1 MPSSASEI
9 ASAAAQQ
16 DFEPPVGAAASSAYP
31 AMPRRPA
38 RPLLTPQLVRVAL
51 SSTLAAF
58 DEELF
63 DEPIVGRRFVW
74 GRFFMISDPDGVRR
88 IMQDNVDNY
97 PRIDVLHRV
106 FAFTAGTGMLAAEG
120 EGWRRHR
127 RLLNPTL
134 DYRTVVADL
143 PVFAELSEVLREH
156 LARLPAGE
164 EIDIGQTFAH
174 LITAMTGRVF
184 AANDRA
190 IDPVLYRL
198 GQYPGKY
205 HLRDFVTLAG
215 GGRAR
220 QNKIAAFLPLIDR
233 LIAARRRPDYAGPR
247 DLLWRVATARDR
259 DGDAGLGDAEIRD
272 EVLTLG
278 ATAATPLRV
287 FPWLWYLLATHPA
300 VEARLHA
307 ELDSVLGGRA
317 PNAEDLPRLVYL
329 RQIVDETLRLYPP
342 APTMLRTAV
351 AEDVICGRKVPRRAI
366 VGVFPWIVHRH
377 RKLWHDPDRF
387 DPERFAPD
395 QVAARSRYTYL
406 PFAIGPHVCIGAS
419 LALVEIIVAV
429 AVLAQ
434 RFRFRLVPGRA
445 IEPIAWTNL
454 HPKGGMHMTV
464 EPREG
469 VPHAA

>member
-1 MPSSASEI
+1 MPVSASELSSPAARESFDPPAI
-9 ASAAAQQ
+9 AP
-16 DFEPPVGAAASSAYP
+16 DGAAYP
-31 AMPRRPA
+31 AMPRRPQ
-38 RPLLTPQLVRVAL
+38 RPLSTPQLLRVAL

-58 DEELF
+58 DKELF
-63 DEPIVGRRFVW
+63 DKPIVERRFVW

-88 IMQDNVDNY
+88 VMQDNVDNY

-120 EGWRRHR
+120 EVWRRHR
-127 RLLNPTL
+127 RLLNPAL
-134 DYRTVVADL
+134 DHRTVLADL
-143 PVFAELSEVLREH
+143 PVFIELSEALAGH
-156 LARLPAGE
+156 LARLPVGA

-174 LITAMTGRVF
+174 LVTAMTGRVF
-184 AANDRA
+184 AADDRD
-190 IDPVLYRL
+190 IDAVLYRL

-205 HLRDFVTLAG
+205 RLRDFLGFTS
-215 GGRAR
+215 AR
-220 QNKIAAFLPLIDR
+220 RDRHNQIAEFLPLIDR

-247 DLLWRVATARDR
+247 DLLWRVANARDR
-259 DGDAGLGDAEIRD
+259 NADGGLDSAEIRD

-287 FPWLWYLLATHPA
+287 FAWLWYLLAMHPA

-307 ELDSVLGGRA
+307 ELERVLGGRP

-342 APTMLRTAV
+342 APTMLRSAI
-351 AEDVICGRKVPRRAI
+351 AEDIVCGRKIPKRAI
-366 VGVFPWIVHRH
+366 VGVFPWVVHRH
-377 RKLWHDPDRF
+377 RRLWHDPDRF
-387 DPERFAPD
+387 DPDRFTPD
-395 QVAARSRYTYL
+395 QIAARSRYAYL

-419 LALVEIIVAV
+419 LALIEIIVSV

-454 HPKGGMHMTV
+454 HPKGGIRMTV
-464 EPREG
+464 EPREA
-469 VPHAA
+469 VPHAG

>member
-1 MPSSASEI
+1 MPVSASELSSPAARESFDPPAI
-9 ASAAAQQ
+9 APDGVAC
-16 DFEPPVGAAASSAYP
+16 P
-31 AMPRRPA
+31 AMPRRPQ
-38 RPLLTPQLVRVAL
+38 RPLSTPQLLRVAL

-58 DEELF
+58 DKELF
-63 DEPIVGRRFVW
+63 DKPIVERRFVW
-74 GRFFMISDPDGVRR
+74 GRFFMISDPDGIRR
-88 IMQDNVDNY
+88 VMQDNVDNY

-120 EGWRRHR
+120 EVWRRHR
-127 RLLNPTL
+127 RLLNPAL
-134 DYRTVVADL
+134 DHRTVLADL
-143 PVFAELSEVLREH
+143 PVFIELSEALAGH
-156 LARLPAGE
+156 LARLPVGA

-174 LITAMTGRVF
+174 LVTAMTGRVF
-184 AANDRA
+184 AADDRD
-190 IDPVLYRL
+190 IDAVLYRL

-205 HLRDFVTLAG
+205 RLRDFLGFTS
-215 GGRAR
+215 AR
-220 QNKIAAFLPLIDR
+220 RDRHNQIAEFLPLIDR

-247 DLLWRVATARDR
+247 DLLWRVANARDR
-259 DGDAGLGDAEIRD
+259 NADGGLDSAEIRD

-287 FPWLWYLLATHPA
+287 FAWLWYLLAMHPA

-307 ELDSVLGGRA
+307 ELERVLGGRP

-342 APTMLRTAV
+342 APTMLRSAI
-351 AEDVICGRKVPRRAI
+351 AEDIVCGRKIPKRAI
-366 VGVFPWIVHRH
+366 VGVFPWVVHRH
-377 RKLWHDPDRF
+377 RRLWHDPDRF
-387 DPERFAPD
+387 DPDRFTPD
-395 QVAARSRYTYL
+395 QIAARSRYAYL

-419 LALVEIIVAV
+419 LALIEIIVSV

-454 HPKGGMHMTV
+454 HPKGGIRMTV
-464 EPREG
+464 EPREA
-469 VPHAA
+469 VPHAG